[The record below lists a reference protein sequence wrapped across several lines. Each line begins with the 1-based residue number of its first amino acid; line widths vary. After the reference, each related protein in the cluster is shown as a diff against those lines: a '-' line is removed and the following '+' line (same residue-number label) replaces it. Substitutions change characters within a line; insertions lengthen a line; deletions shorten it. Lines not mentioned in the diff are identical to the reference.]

1 LLTPKIRGA
10 ICIHCAPVT
19 ALVGVGYPSGMSRL
33 AVLLAVVALAV
44 SCSTPKVR
52 RPRQPDAPEAVTPS
66 TEQMEK
72 DILAQTTATAAA
84 ELSCPIEELI
94 ARCTAYDALGGCT
107 AINVRGCD
115 KTLEYQFG
123 E

>member
-1 LLTPKIRGA
+1 
-10 ICIHCAPVT
+10 
-19 ALVGVGYPSGMSRL
+19 MSRL
-33 AVLLAVVALAV
+33 AILLAAVVLGLA
-44 SCSTPKVR
+44 CSTPKKAK

-72 DILAQTTATAAA
+72 DILAQTKATAAQ
-84 ELSCPIEELI
+84 ELACPIEELI
-94 ARCTAYDALGGCT
+94 ARCTAHDALGGCT

-123 E
+123 GDD